1 VLIRLVRRL
10 RSGRHSDKASEIA
23 ALVAS
28 YLGDA
33 DAPLV
38 AVRRKSPPGTAEAV
52 RAALPAAEVV
62 ELPADASERRL
73 SMAICGP
80 FDAIIENDDQKGSRA
95 HLFQETFWRLA
106 PGRPYIVPGGAPEVG
121 PAPGSLGTLLRK
133 ARSTPDKPL
142 RTRRKGRHH
151 HVPLALK
158 NHVRTSVVGD
168 HLVLSH
174 DLPDVLVKIREEDC
188 NAFLASTGG
197 RHRVLEVIEA
207 EDPPRAPIFR
217 EGPEARRARMDDPIS
232 RSALSLR
239 DYRDVV
245 VAAPQVVTDGR
256 VLLPD
261 TFRHN
266 QSRLLG
272 HKALA
277 DLAPG
282 FAVLVT
288 PIGADL
294 PRLEGT
300 FVHLD
305 NEARGHFGHM
315 LTETLSRIW
324 TWEKAIEIDPDAR
337 AIMGATRRRPEI
349 TESEY
354 AFYAACGIPRDRITL
369 VDDGRPVIVE
379 RLISGT
385 PMWSQ
390 PHYVH
395 PRICETWR
403 RVGDTLAATV
413 PADTDWPRRIFVS
426 RRSVKRACVN
436 GGQLEAEFEQA
447 GFVVVFPEDFPLGH
461 QVALFRHAEVIAG
474 YGGSGM
480 FQTLFTSEP
489 KHVIQVASEAYSPR
503 NEYLIAAALG
513 HRLDSVVCRAEPYD
527 GPRVMHAPFRY
538 DLEREGPYL
547 REILAS
553 LPAIER

>member
-1 VLIRLVRRL
+1 MRFL
-10 RSGRHSDKASEIA
+10 RSARDPGEASEVA
-23 ALVAS
+23 ALLAS
-28 YLGDA
+28 YLGNA

-38 AVRRKSPPGTAEAV
+38 VLLPGAPRGTAEAV
-52 RAALPAAEVV
+52 CAALPAAEVLD
-62 ELPADASERRL
+62 LPADAADRRL
-73 SMAICGP
+73 TVALRGP
-80 FDAIIENDDQKGSRA
+80 FDGVVDSADRKSEDGALRF
-95 HLFQETFWRLA
+95 LETFWRLA
-106 PGRPYIVPGGAPEVG
+106 PGRPYVVPGGASEVG
-121 PAPGSLGTLLRK
+121 PKPGRLGKLLRESQ
-133 ARSTPDKPL
+133 STPDKPL
-142 RTRRKGRHH
+142 RTRRWGRHH

-188 NAFLASTGG
+188 DAFLAASGS

-207 EDPPRAPIFR
+207 EEPPRPPVFR
-217 EGPEARRARMDDPIS
+217 EGPEVRRTRMERPINS
-232 RSALSLR
+232 CALSLR

-245 VAAPQVVTDGR
+245 VAANQVVTDAD

-261 TFRHN
+261 TFRQN

-288 PIGADL
+288 PVGTDL

-300 FVHLD
+300 FLHLD

-315 LTETLSRIW
+315 MTETLSRTW
-324 TWEKAIEIDPDAR
+324 TWEKALEIDPDVR
-337 AIMGATRRRPEI
+337 VLMGATRRRPEL
-349 TESEY
+349 TGYELE
-354 AFYAACGIPRDRITL
+354 FYAACGIPGDRITL
-369 VDDGRPVIVE
+369 IPHGQPVLVE

-395 PRICETWR
+395 PRIRDTWQ
-403 RVGDTLAATV
+403 RVGDTLAATA
-413 PADTDWPRRIFVS
+413 PAGEDWPRRIFVS
-426 RRSVKRACVN
+426 RRSAKRACVN
-436 GGQLEAEFEQA
+436 GDLLESEFEQA

-461 QVALFRHAEVIAG
+461 QIALFRHAEVIAG

-480 FQTLFTSEP
+480 FQTLFVSEP
-489 KHVIQVASEAYSPR
+489 KHVIQVVSEAYSPR
-503 NEYLIAAALG
+503 NEYLIAAVRG
-513 HRLDSVVCRAEPYD
+513 HRLDSVVCLAEPYE
-527 GPRVMHAPFRY
+527 GARVMHAPFRY
-538 DLEREGPYL
+538 DPAREGPFL
-547 REILAS
+547 REILGDVQP
-553 LPAIER
+553 LDG

>member
-1 VLIRLVRRL
+1 LLRLVRRL
-10 RSGRHSDKASEIA
+10 RGGRADKAREIA
-23 ALVAS
+23 ALLAS
-28 YLGDA
+28 YLGDV
-33 DAPLV
+33 DAPLI
-38 AVRRKSPPGTAEAV
+38 AVRQGSPRGTVEEV
-52 RAALPAAEVV
+52 RAVLPAAELV
-62 ELPADASERRL
+62 ELPEDAADRRL
-73 SMAICGP
+73 SILVHGP
-80 FDAIIENDDQKGSRA
+80 FDAIVDDDQKADLRDA
-95 HLFQETFWRLA
+95 RFQEVFWSLA
-106 PGRPYIVPGGAPEVG
+106 PGRPYVVPGGARELG
-121 PAPGSLGTLLRK
+121 SSPGSLGTLLRK
-133 ARSTPDKPL
+133 AQAAPDKPL

-158 NHVRTSVVGD
+158 HHVRTEVVGD

-174 DLPDVLVKIREEDC
+174 DLADVLVKIREEDC
-188 NAFLASTGG
+188 NAFLGTDLGA
-197 RHRVLEVIEA
+197 RHRLLEVIEA
-207 EDPPRAPIFR
+207 DEPPRPPKFR
-217 EGPEARRARMDDPIS
+217 EGPERRRSPMEEPIG

-245 VAAPQVVTDGR
+245 VAAPQVLADGR
-256 VLLPD
+256 FLLPD

-288 PIGADL
+288 PIETDL

-324 TWEKAIEIDPDAR
+324 SWEKALEIDPDAR
-337 AIMGATRRRPEI
+337 VIVGATRRRPQIPEP
-349 TESEY
+349 EY

-369 VDDGRPVIVE
+369 IGDGRSVLVE

-395 PRICETWR
+395 PRIRETWQ
-403 RVGDTLAATV
+403 RVGDALAATA
-413 PADTDWPRRIFVS
+413 PSGNDWPRRIFVS
-426 RRSVKRACVN
+426 RRTGKRACVN
-436 GGQLEAEFEQA
+436 GAQLEAEFQQA
-447 GFVVVFPEDFPLGH
+447 GFVVVFPEDYPLGH
-461 QVALFRHAEVIAG
+461 QVELFRQAEVIAG

-480 FQTLFTSEP
+480 FQTLFVSEP
-489 KHVIQVASEAYSPR
+489 KHVIQVASEAYGQR
-503 NEYLIAAALG
+503 NEYLIAAVLG
-513 HRLDSVVCRAEPYD
+513 HRLDRVVCRAEPHSGGRIMD
-527 GPRVMHAPFRY
+527 APFRY
-538 DLEREGPYL
+538 DPGREGAFL

-553 LPAIER
+553 LPAIPR